1 MVVDVK
7 CWIST
12 EKRWQKKKKE
22 EEEWV
27 RNETKPIAVVFW
39 RIGGG
44 DIRWKGRGGE
54 EGGGGFW
61 NCVVCLKTA
70 LCNAVVCPLAL
81 CFFLVL
87 QNNLKFT

>member
-1 MVVDVK
+1 MLDFNRK
-7 CWIST
+7 
-12 EKRWQKKKKE
+12 KMAKKKKE

-54 EGGGGFW
+54 EGGGDSGIVSF
-61 NCVVCLKTA
+61 V
-70 LCNAVVCPLAL
+70 
-81 CFFLVL
+81 
-87 QNNLKFT
+87 